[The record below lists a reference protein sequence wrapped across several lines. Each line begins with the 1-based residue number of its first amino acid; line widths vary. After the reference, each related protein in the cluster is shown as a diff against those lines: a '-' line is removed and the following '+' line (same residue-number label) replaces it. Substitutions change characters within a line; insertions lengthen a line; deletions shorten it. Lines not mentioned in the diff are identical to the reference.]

1 MTSRTRGLLLGFS
14 VLGLAAS
21 TASTYVHHRLLT
33 VPSYSS
39 VCDISIT
46 VSCTDAYLSRY
57 GSFWGVP
64 VAIGGVAFFTLVLLM
79 TALGSRPA
87 SRRRENVP
95 GYIFA
100 LSTMALAVVL
110 YLAWASFFQLKTVC
124 LLCLTTYVAVAAI
137 FIISGGA
144 TKFPMTTLPGRAMRD
159 LGDLAKSPAAL
170 LIAVLFVGGTAA
182 LVAAFPGDGASA
194 TEVVEAAPPQY
205 PPLTD
210 QQRADFEKWWDVQ
223 PKVDV
228 PIDRGSA
235 KVLVVKFNDFQCPP
249 CRLTYNEYRG
259 ILAKYTAS
267 GEVKYVL
274 KHFPLDPECN
284 PANAGHLA
292 ACEAAAAYTLARP
305 KGTAEKL
312 EAWLF
317 ANQPT
322 LTPDVVK
329 RGAAQVGGIQDFD
342 AQYAGTLAQIKDDIN
357 LGAKLEVRSTPTFFI
372 NGRKVGGLTGQ
383 AFEAAIELELKR
395 SR

>member
-1 MTSRTRGLLLGFS
+1 MTSRTRNLLLGFS
-14 VLGLAAS
+14 ALGLAAS
-21 TASTYVHHRLLT
+21 LASTYVHYRLLT
-33 VPSYSS
+33 VPDYSS
-39 VCDISIT
+39 VCDISST

-64 VAIGGVAFFTLVLLM
+64 VAIGGVVFFALVILLTAF
-79 TALGSRPA
+79 G
-87 SRRRENVP
+87 RRRPLQKRENIP

-100 LSTMALAVVL
+100 LSTIALAVVL
-110 YLAWASFFQLKTVC
+110 YLAWASFFQIKAVC
-124 LLCLTTYVAVAAI
+124 LLCVTTYVAVIAI
-137 FIISGGA
+137 FISSGGA
-144 TKFPMTTLPGRAMRD
+144 TKFPMTTLPRRAMRD
-159 LGDLAKSPAAL
+159 VGDLLKSPAAL
-170 LIAVLFVGGTAA
+170 LITVLFVGGAAA
-182 LVAAFPGDGASA
+182 LVAAFPGETAT

-223 PKVDV
+223 PKVEV
-228 PIDRGSA
+228 PIDRGTA

-259 ILAKYTAS
+259 ILAKYTAT
-267 GEVKYVL
+267 GDVKYVL

-284 PANAGHLA
+284 PANAGHQA
-292 ACEAAAAYTLARP
+292 ACEAAAAYVLAKP

-322 LTPDVVK
+322 LTPELVK
-329 RGAAQVGGIQDFD
+329 QGAAQVGGIKDFD
-342 AQYAGTLAQIKDDIN
+342 AQYAGALTQVKEDIG
-357 LGAKLEVRSTPTFFI
+357 LGSKLEVRSTPTFYI